1 MTGTTGKTKDG
12 TKHGS
17 DAGPDGPDFASR
29 SLLEHVVRGVVGFGA
44 LVGSV
49 AVIPVVGPVALT
61 LLPVGLFALRGCP
74 TCWTIGLMQTISR
87 GRLQR
92 SCGDGQ
98 CRLTVAGQG
107 EGEHREDGSGGTS
120 APLRRRVTA
129 PGG

>member
-1 MTGTTGKTKDG
+1 MTGTTGRTKGG
-12 TKHGS
+12 TKPGS

-29 SLLEHVVRGVVGFGA
+29 SLPEHVVRGVVGFGA

-49 AVIPVVGPVALT
+49 ALIPAVGPVALG
-61 LLPVGLFALRGCP
+61 LLPIGLLALRGCP

-92 SCGDGQ
+92 SCEDGQ

-107 EGEHREDGSGGTS
+107 EHRV
-120 APLRRRVTA
+120 L
-129 PGG
+129 